1 MYALGIA
8 GYSSDAVQ
16 VQTDNVN
23 YINDTVGYY
32 TDVQG
37 DPASVLDYLI
47 NNSWGNY
54 QDVIDIVTGISDYF
68 IDDLLTSDV
77 IIQQERGWTFNW
89 ELITTVW
96 ETIDNNWNNG

>member
-37 DPASVLDYLI
+37 NPAEILDYLI
-47 NNSWGNY
+47 SNSWGNY
-54 QDVIDIVTGISDYF
+54 RDIISIDTGILDYL
-68 IDDLLTSDV
+68 IDNV
-77 IIQQERGWTFNW
+77 PFNIIIEQERGWTFDW
-89 ELITTVW
+89 ELITTLW
-96 ETIDNNWNNG
+96 ETIDNDWNNG